1 MEVKIIEADAARELL
16 AVYNGIL
23 TDILTAQQALVLEK
37 TIGTNADAINATRYG
52 NLFWTFQ
59 TILIRDATLAVY
71 RLFDPVKA
79 YPLRNVPAGLSVL
92 TRFDNLPIK
101 ERTSA
106 EKRLTKFLGPE
117 VALAGLSDTEIT
129 ALIIKTFH
137 EQLPTSKS
145 SPLWNAWEN
154 LKWRRDKILAHP
166 EAVDRTT
173 IPPVTYAELHGLID
187 YAKHF
192 VGIIGPAYLSSFPH
206 FMIGEDD
213 RPGDTAILGRALHH
227 LFEDAGVL
235 PKTVLKLS
243 GGVP

>member
-1 MEVKIIEADAARELL
+1 MEVKIAESDAATELL
-16 AVYNGIL
+16 AIYNGIL
-23 TDILTAQQALVLEK
+23 TDVLTAQQTLVLEK
-37 TIGTNADAINATRYG
+37 TMGTNADAINATRYG

-79 YPLRNVPAGLSVL
+79 YPLRNVPAGLLVL
-92 TRFDNLPIK
+92 TRHDDLPIK
-101 ERTSA
+101 ERPSA

-117 VALAGLSDTEIT
+117 VALTDLTELSDAEIT

-206 FMIGEDD
+206 FMLGEDD

-227 LFEDAGVL
+227 LFEDAGIL
-235 PKTVLKLS
+235 PKRS
-243 GGVP
+243 